1 MSSLFTKYVFLL
13 SIFRCDNNN
22 NNSASVVTLGLR
34 SKEQSTVESRSLK
47 SGSRVYVLSNE
58 VRGFL
63 VVSAIAGLSRSV
75 VVLVMGSRWSK
86 WPIPRPNR
94 PLVPLPSPPASLL
107 APSTSPRARPC
118 LPNGRPYLRPFALC
132 APRRRP
138 SSPSSRRRDRRRFG
152 HGGLGRRLCSFSVV
166 SRPTETLF

>member
-1 MSSLFTKYVFLL
+1 MYMRESRVITLIPLVGVACQVYLQNMFFLL
-13 SIFRCDNNN
+13 SIFRCDNN

-86 WPIPRPNR
+86 GPIPRPSR

-118 LPNGRPYLRPFALC
+118 LPDGRPYLRPFALC

-138 SSPSSRRRDRRRFG
+138 SSPSSR
-152 HGGLGRRLCSFSVV
+152 
-166 SRPTETLF
+166 

>member
-1 MSSLFTKYVFLL
+1 MYMRESRVITLIPLVGVACQVYLQNMFFLL
-13 SIFRCDNNN
+13 SIFRCDNN

-75 VVLVMGSRWSK
+75 VVLVMGSR
-86 WPIPRPNR
+86 
-94 PLVPLPSPPASLL
+94 
-107 APSTSPRARPC
+107 
-118 LPNGRPYLRPFALC
+118 
-132 APRRRP
+132 
-138 SSPSSRRRDRRRFG
+138 
-152 HGGLGRRLCSFSVV
+152 
-166 SRPTETLF
+166 

>member
-1 MSSLFTKYVFLL
+1 MYIRESRVITLIPLVGVACQVYLQNIFFLL
-13 SIFRCDNNN
+13 SIFRCDNN

-63 VVSAIAGLSRSV
+63 VVSAISGLSRSV
-75 VVLVMGSRWSK
+75 VVLVMGSK

-118 LPNGRPYLRPFALC
+118 LPDGRPYLRPFALG

-138 SSPSSRRRDRRRFG
+138 SSPSSR
-152 HGGLGRRLCSFSVV
+152 
-166 SRPTETLF
+166 